1 MENVKLEKYRIKGKI
16 YYKVEELPIAPEDL
30 CIVSSMWVMKNVKG
44 ETFKLLSRGLGRKEF
59 TLYDSKSSLVFRTRS
74 ISKVEN

>member
-1 MENVKLEKYRIKGKI
+1 
-16 YYKVEELPIAPEDL
+16 
-30 CIVSSMWVMKNVKG
+30 MWVMRNVKG